1 MLHTLYTQK
10 VISSCPITLPK
21 HLERTCS
28 SMILF
33 TIPIQDHPRLTVEE
47 VVEAIVLH
55 EEVVL
60 VEAAVP
66 P

>member
-1 MLHTLYTQK
+1 MLHLVYSK
-10 VISSCPITLPK
+10 SHSSCPITLPK

-28 SMILF
+28 SMTLF
-33 TIPIQDHPRLTVEE
+33 TIPIQDHPRLTVAEA
-47 VVEAIVLH
+47 VEAIVLH
-55 EEVVL
+55 EVVVP